1 MVIRVAVVDDDDVSR
16 RGLVELLGE
25 QPDVHVVAA
34 LTHLEAVTW
43 TQRWDVVDVAI
54 VDACDERRS
63 DDQFPGVSVVEGI
76 RARRSR
82 DETRVIVRTGQF
94 FDDAVRR
101 RMREADADYFFHR
114 SELQDVSALR
124 AVVLHP
130 ERFRSGVPDVADPS
144 GMLRL
149 GVGRRC
155 RRGRPGGGGLRPVD
169 GEPVIG
175 SPPSFVQPD
184 GQALPDELG
193 RHGSGPKPDRSFDA
207 ADRPVPA
214 VGYPDQDGATLTAG
228 SAPRRW

>member
-149 GVGRRC
+149 GVGRTTRVNQAVAAAVE
-155 RRGRPGGGGLRPVD
+155 GGLVEAVSDRSTGSRSLARRRHSFNQTARLCPMNSD
-169 GEPVIG
+169 GTV
-175 SPPSFVQPD
+175 
-184 GQALPDELG
+184 
-193 RHGSGPKPDRSFDA
+193 PDRNQTDPSMPQIARFLQWA
-207 ADRPVPA
+207 TRTKTARP
-214 VGYPDQDGATLTAG
+214 
-228 SAPRRW
+228 

>member
-144 GMLRL
+144 GMLRPL
-149 GVGRRC
+149 PSRAAWWRRSPTGRRGAGHWLAAVI
-155 RRGRPGGGGLRPVD
+155 RSTRRPG
-169 GEPVIG
+169 
-175 SPPSFVQPD
+175 
-184 GQALPDELG
+184 
-193 RHGSGPKPDRSFDA
+193 
-207 ADRPVPA
+207 
-214 VGYPDQDGATLTAG
+214 
-228 SAPRRW
+228 SAR